1 MKCFLPVLFLFF
13 YTAGFTQT
21 KSKPVTPAASPSMS
35 FTVINK
41 AIAPKFGL
49 AGKHPANIPVYI
61 LDHNEKKIFN
71 STTGTT
77 KQVREEFATYT
88 ITPLE
93 ATPPPM
99 YGMYTV
105 ILNPVSTDIQFVSE
119 DSITDKA
126 EVEAF
131 AKMLVDS
138 NSLDKKF
145 KATVVDKNSQEYKVQ
160 IEQETREILQNR
172 SFKLF
177 SFKAGE
183 LTVRL
188 AKFPNAVFLYNGNS
202 VVYTP
207 SFVDNYIISAFT
219 VGDRLFVDLPG
230 YMMGDPKYP
239 TCDNWNSRIMEVT
252 ANSIVQR
259 SFSCY

>member
-1 MKCFLPVLFLFF
+1 MKLFLPVLFLFF
-13 YTAGFTQT
+13 YTTGSAQT
-21 KSKPVTPAASPSMS
+21 KPKPATPAAPPSMS

-71 STTGTT
+71 STTGAP

-88 ITPLE
+88 ITPLQ

-99 YGMYTV
+99 YGMYSV
-105 ILNPVSTDIQFVSE
+105 ILNPVSTDIQFVGE

-126 EVEAF
+126 EIEAF
-131 AKMLVDS
+131 AQMLVDS
-138 NSLDKKF
+138 NSLEKKF
-145 KATVVDKNSQEYKVQ
+145 KATVVDKNSQEYKAQ
-160 IEQETREILQNR
+160 IEQETRDILQNR

-177 SFKAGE
+177 SFKAAE
-183 LTVRL
+183 LSVKV

-207 SFVDNYIISAFT
+207 SYVDNYIISAFT

>member
-1 MKCFLPVLFLFF
+1 MRYFLLAILFIISVTSF
-13 YTAGFTQT
+13 AQT
-21 KSKPVTPAASPSMS
+21 KAKTPMAPAMS

-49 AGKHPANIPVYI
+49 AGKHDAGSPVYI

-71 STTGTT
+71 SITDAP
-77 KQVREEFATYT
+77 KQIREEFASYT
-88 ITPLE
+88 ITPLQ

-105 ILNPVSTDIQFVSE
+105 ILNPVSTDIQFVTE
-119 DSITDKA
+119 DTINDKT
-126 EVEAF
+126 EIENF
-131 AKMLVDS
+131 AKLLTDS

-145 KATVVDKNSQEYKVQ
+145 KATVVDKNSQDFKTQ
-160 IEQETREILQNR
+160 LETETKEALQNKT
-172 SFKLF
+172 FKVI
-177 SFKAGE
+177 SFKAGP
-183 LTVRL
+183 LAVKI
-188 AKFPNAVFLYNGNS
+188 AKFPNAVFFYNGKNI
-202 VVYTP
+202 VYTP

-219 VGDRLFVDLPG
+219 VGDRLFIDLPG
-230 YMMGDPKYP
+230 YMMPDPKYP

-252 ANSIVQR
+252 ENTVVQR

>member
-1 MKCFLPVLFLFF
+1 MKCFLPVLFFIYSISAF
-13 YTAGFTQT
+13 AQT
-21 KSKPVTPAASPSMS
+21 KPKAATGASAPAMS

-88 ITPLE
+88 ITPLQ
-93 ATPPPM
+93 AAPPPM

-105 ILNPVSTDIQFVSE
+105 ILNPVSTDIQFISE

-126 EVEAF
+126 EIEAF
-131 AKMLVDS
+131 AQMLVDS
-138 NSLDKKF
+138 NSLEKKF
-145 KATVVDKNSQEYKVQ
+145 KATVVDKNSQEYKAQ
-160 IEQETREILQNR
+160 IEQETRDILQNR

-183 LTVRL
+183 LTVKL

>member
-1 MKCFLPVLFLFF
+1 MKCFLPALFLFF
-13 YTAGFTQT
+13 YISGSAQT
-21 KSKPVTPAASPSMS
+21 KPTTPPASLSMS
-35 FTVINK
+35 FTIINK
-41 AIAPKFGL
+41 AIAPRFGL
-49 AGKHPANIPVYI
+49 AGKHPENIPVYI
-61 LDHNEKKIFN
+61 LDHSDKKIFN
-71 STTGTT
+71 STTGAS

-88 ITPLE
+88 ITPLQT
-93 ATPPPM
+93 TPPPM

-105 ILNPVSTDIQFVSE
+105 ILNPVSTDIQFISE

-126 EVEAF
+126 EIEAF
-131 AKMLVDS
+131 AQMLVDS

-145 KATVVDKNSQEYKVQ
+145 KATVVDKNSQEYKAQ
-160 IEQETREILQNR
+160 LEQETREILQNR

-183 LTVRL
+183 LTVKL
-188 AKFPNAVFLYNGNS
+188 AKFPNAVFFYNGNS
-202 VVYTP
+202 IVYTP

-239 TCDNWNSRIMEVT
+239 TCDNWNSRIMEIT
-252 ANSIVQR
+252 QNNIIER

>member
-1 MKCFLPVLFLFF
+1 MKYFLPVLFFF
-13 YTAGFTQT
+13 FCISSFAQT
-21 KSKPVTPAASPSMS
+21 KPKPSPSPASPSMS

-49 AGKHPANIPVYI
+49 AGKHPAGAPVYI
-61 LDHNEKKIFN
+61 LDHYEKKIFN
-71 STTGTT
+71 SITGTP
-77 KQVREEFATYT
+77 KQIREEFATYT
-88 ITPLE
+88 ITPVQNV
-93 ATPPPM
+93 PPPI

-105 ILNPVSTDIQFVSE
+105 ILNPVSTIIQFVEE
-119 DSITDKA
+119 DSINDKT
-126 EVEAF
+126 EIESF

-145 KATVVDKNSQEYKVQ
+145 KATVVDKSSLEYKTQ
-160 IEQETREILQNR
+160 IETETREILQNR
-172 SFKLF
+172 SFKLI
-177 SFKAGE
+177 SFKAGN
-183 LTVRL
+183 LAVKI
-188 AKFPNAVFLYNGNS
+188 AKFPNAVFFYNGKS
-202 VVYTP
+202 IVYTP

-219 VGDRLFVDLPG
+219 VGERLFVDLPG

-252 ANSIVQR
+252 EAGIIQR